1 MPHPFLAQYL
11 FSLCVSSGLLIET
24 AVGGGG
30 VGELEWSLQVQLA
43 LDLYRPIPLHFSLAW
58 FSTGHPAVEHCRKL
72 VASDRMAFEQWQ
84 RRFGDTFGPG
94 FSSTSPALMSS
105 KRESKAGFRPSLF
118 QNLVDSLRL
127 GRL

>member
-43 LDLYRPIPLHFSLAW
+43 LDLYRPIPLHFSVAW
-58 FSTGHPAVEHCRKL
+58 LSTGHP
-72 VASDRMAFEQWQ
+72 AFEQWQ

-105 KRESKAGFRPSLF
+105 KRESKAGFRPSLSK
-118 QNLVDSLRL
+118 NPERIRCGWCD
-127 GRL
+127 

>member
-24 AVGGGG
+24 AVVGGG

-58 FSTGHPAVEHCRKL
+58 LSTGHPAVEHCRKL
-72 VASDRMAFEQWQ
+72 VASD
-84 RRFGDTFGPG
+84 G
-94 FSSTSPALMSS
+94 F
-105 KRESKAGFRPSLF
+105 
-118 QNLVDSLRL
+118 
-127 GRL
+127 